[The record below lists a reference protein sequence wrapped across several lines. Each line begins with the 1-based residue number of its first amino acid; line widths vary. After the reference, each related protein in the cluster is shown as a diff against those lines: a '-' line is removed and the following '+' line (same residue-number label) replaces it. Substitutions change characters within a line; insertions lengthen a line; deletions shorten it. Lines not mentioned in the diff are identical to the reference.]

1 MDVKAEGHMPKRGS
15 LLDPFPGSRN
25 MVLYSVVLHGVQ
37 ICGTLLCN
45 DKKKNILMLIMLI
58 LANMFG
64 CAPHLHGECRDGS
77 GRVCKNEKL
86 ITIQAFVLVPC
97 RQRLNSTNK
106 SYKW

>member
-1 MDVKAEGHMPKRGS
+1 MDVKAEGHIPKRGS

-37 ICGTLLCN
+37 IRGTLLCN

-77 GRVCKNEKL
+77 GRVFKNEKTDNYSGFCISPL
-86 ITIQAFVLVPC
+86 PAKAKLHKQKL
-97 RQRLNSTNK
+97 
-106 SYKW
+106 